1 MKIAMVGQF
10 PPHIGGV
17 GVHINSLSKELLKNG
32 EEVFVITYPHKDIKN
47 ELNKDYMDNNG
58 IKVIGTKGI
67 NIPGFRSLFYVLFG
81 TINLIRIVRKYNID
95 IIHGHYLYPAGLIA
109 VLGGI
114 FTKKKVYVTSHGS
127 DMFCLYPQHKF
138 MRPIIRFVLK
148 RADVVLAVSESL
160 KEEILNTKIPNID
173 KKIRLNWN
181 TVDINEFK
189 IVNNDLNDDSN
200 NNSNNNSNND
210 SEDNSNYNF
219 KNELNIPKNKPI
231 ILFVGNIIKRKNV
244 ANIID
249 AKKQLK
255 SDCVLVVVGDGP
267 LLKSLKEKVKVENVK
282 DVIFTGARNDIANV
296 IQSSDLLIL
305 PSYSESFGLVL
316 IEALACG
323 KPVIGSNVGGIKE
336 IITEDVG
343 LLVEPTDYRGLA
355 NSIDLILSD
364 KELREK
370 FQSNARNRAIDFSEV
385 DIPYYESFS
394 NKK

>member
-47 ELNKDYMDNNG
+47 EVNKDYMDNNG
-58 IKVIGTKGI
+58 IKVIGTRGI
-67 NIPGFRSLFYVLFG
+67 NIPGLRSLFYVLFG
-81 TINLIRIVRKYNID
+81 TINLIRIVRKYSID

-109 VLGGI
+109 VLGGM

-160 KEEILNTKIPNID
+160 KEEILKTNIPNIE
-173 KKIRLNWN
+173 KKVRLNWN

-189 IVNNDLNDDSN
+189 IA
-200 NNSNNNSNND
+200 NND
-210 SEDNSNYNF
+210 SDHHSKNNSNYNF
-219 KNELNIPKNKPI
+219 KNELNIPKDKPI

-244 ANIID
+244 ATIID

-255 SDCVLVVVGDGP
+255 SGCVLVVVGDGP
-267 LLKSLKEKVKVENVK
+267 LLNSLKEKVKVENVE

-296 IQSSDLLIL
+296 IQSSNLLIL

-336 IITEDVG
+336 IITDDVG
-343 LLVEPTDYRGLA
+343 LLVEPTDSKGLA

-364 KELREK
+364 KKLREK
-370 FQSNARNRAIDFSEV
+370 FQSNARDRAMDFSEV
-385 DIPYYESFS
+385 DIPYY
-394 NKK
+394 

>member
-47 ELNKDYMDNNG
+47 EVNKDYMDNNG
-58 IKVIGTKGI
+58 IKVIGTRGI
-67 NIPGFRSLFYVLFG
+67 NIPGLRSLFYVLFG

-109 VLGGI
+109 VLGGM

-160 KEEILNTKIPNID
+160 KEEILKTNIPNIE
-173 KKIRLNWN
+173 KNVRLNWN

-189 IVNNDLNDDSN
+189 IA
-200 NNSNNNSNND
+200 NND
-210 SEDNSNYNF
+210 SDHHSKNNSNYNF
-219 KNELNIPKNKPI
+219 KNELNIPKDKPI

-244 ANIID
+244 ATIID

-255 SDCVLVVVGDGP
+255 SGCVLVVVGDGP
-267 LLKSLKEKVKVENVK
+267 LLNSLKEKVKVENVE

-336 IITEDVG
+336 IITDDVG
-343 LLVEPTDYRGLA
+343 LLVEPTDSKGLA

-364 KELREK
+364 KKLREK
-370 FQSNARNRAIDFSEV
+370 FQSNARDRAMDFSEV
-385 DIPYYESFS
+385 DIPYY
-394 NKK
+394 

>member
-47 ELNKDYMDNNG
+47 EVNKDYMDNNG
-58 IKVIGTKGI
+58 IKVIGTRGI
-67 NIPGFRSLFYVLFG
+67 NIPGLRSLFYVLFG

-109 VLGGI
+109 VLGGM

-160 KEEILNTKIPNID
+160 KEEILKTNIPNIE
-173 KKIRLNWN
+173 KKVRLNWN

-189 IVNNDLNDDSN
+189 IA
-200 NNSNNNSNND
+200 NND
-210 SEDNSNYNF
+210 SDHRSENNSNYNF
-219 KNELNIPKNKPI
+219 KNDLNIPKDKPI

-244 ANIID
+244 ATIID

-255 SDCVLVVVGDGP
+255 SDCFLVVVGDGP
-267 LLKSLKEKVKVENVK
+267 LLNSLKEKVKVENVE

-336 IITEDVG
+336 IITYDVG
-343 LLVEPTDYRGLA
+343 LLVEPADSKGLA

-370 FQSNARNRAIDFSEV
+370 FQSNARDRAMDFSEV
-385 DIPYYESFS
+385 DIPYY
-394 NKK
+394 

>member
-47 ELNKDYMDNNG
+47 EVNKDYMDNNG
-58 IKVIGTKGI
+58 IKIIGTRGI
-67 NIPGFRSLFYVLFG
+67 NIPGLRSLFYVLFG

-160 KEEILNTKIPNID
+160 KEEILKTNIPNIE
-173 KKIRLNWN
+173 KKVRLNWN

-189 IVNNDLNDDSN
+189 IA
-200 NNSNNNSNND
+200 NND
-210 SEDNSNYNF
+210 SDHHSKNNSNYNF
-219 KNELNIPKNKPI
+219 KNELNIPKDKPI

-244 ANIID
+244 ATIID

-255 SDCVLVVVGDGP
+255 SGCVLVVVGDGP
-267 LLKSLKEKVKVENVK
+267 LLNSLKEKVKVENVE

-296 IQSSDLLIL
+296 IQSSNLLIL

-336 IITEDVG
+336 IITDDVG
-343 LLVEPTDYRGLA
+343 LLVEPTDSKGLA

-370 FQSNARNRAIDFSEV
+370 FQSNARDRAMDFSEV
-385 DIPYYESFS
+385 DIPYY
-394 NKK
+394 

>member
-47 ELNKDYMDNNG
+47 EVNKDYMDNNG
-58 IKVIGTKGI
+58 IKVIGTRGI
-67 NIPGFRSLFYVLFG
+67 NIPGLRSLFYVLFG

-109 VLGGI
+109 VLGGM

-160 KEEILNTKIPNID
+160 KEEILKTNIPNIE
-173 KKIRLNWN
+173 KKVRLNWN

-189 IVNNDLNDDSN
+189 IA
-200 NNSNNNSNND
+200 NND
-210 SEDNSNYNF
+210 SDHHSKNNSNYNF
-219 KNELNIPKNKPI
+219 KNELNIPKDKPI

-244 ANIID
+244 ATIID

-255 SDCVLVVVGDGP
+255 SGCVLVVVGDGP
-267 LLKSLKEKVKVENVK
+267 LLNSLKEKVKVENVE

-296 IQSSDLLIL
+296 IQSSNLLIL

-336 IITEDVG
+336 IITDDVG
-343 LLVEPTDYRGLA
+343 LLVEPTDSKGLA

-370 FQSNARNRAIDFSEV
+370 FQSNARDRAMDFSEV
-385 DIPYYESFS
+385 DIPYY
-394 NKK
+394 

>member
-47 ELNKDYMDNNG
+47 EVNKDYMDNSG
-58 IKVIGTKGI
+58 IKVIGTMGI
-67 NIPGFRSLFYVLFG
+67 NIPGLRSLFYVLFG

-160 KEEILNTKIPNID
+160 KEEILKTEVPNID
-173 KKIRLNWN
+173 EKVRLNWN

-189 IVNNDLNDDSN
+189 VD
-200 NNSNNNSNND
+200 NND
-210 SEDNSNYNF
+210 SNHDSKYNF

-244 ANIID
+244 ATIID

-255 SDCVLVVVGDGP
+255 SDCVLVVVGNGP
-267 LLKSLKEKVKVENVK
+267 LLNSLKEKVKVENVE

-336 IITEDVG
+336 IITDDVG
-343 LLVEPTDYRGLA
+343 LLVDPTDSKGLA

-370 FQSNARNRAIDFSEV
+370 FQSNARNRAMDFSEV
-385 DIPYYESFS
+385 DIPYYESFL
-394 NKK
+394 NEK

>member
-47 ELNKDYMDNNG
+47 EVNKDYMDNNG
-58 IKVIGTKGI
+58 IKVIGTRGI
-67 NIPGFRSLFYVLFG
+67 NIPGLRSLFYVLFG

-109 VLGGI
+109 VLGGM

-160 KEEILNTKIPNID
+160 KEEILKTNIPNIE
-173 KKIRLNWN
+173 KNVRLNWN

-189 IVNNDLNDDSN
+189 IA
-200 NNSNNNSNND
+200 NND
-210 SEDNSNYNF
+210 SDHHSKNNSNYNF
-219 KNELNIPKNKPI
+219 KNELNIPKDKPI

-244 ANIID
+244 ATIID

-255 SDCVLVVVGDGP
+255 SDCFLVVVGDGP
-267 LLKSLKEKVKVENVK
+267 LLNSLKEKVKVENVE

-336 IITEDVG
+336 IITDDVG
-343 LLVEPTDYRGLA
+343 LLVEPTDSKGLA

-364 KELREK
+364 KKLREK
-370 FQSNARNRAIDFSEV
+370 FQSNARDRAMDFSEV
-385 DIPYYESFS
+385 DIPYY
-394 NKK
+394 

>member
-1 MKIAMVGQF
+1 MKIAMIGQF

-47 ELNKDYMDNNG
+47 EVNKDYMDNNG
-58 IKVIGTKGI
+58 IKVIGTRGI
-67 NIPGFRSLFYVLFG
+67 NIPGLRSLFYVLFG

-109 VLGGI
+109 VLGGM

-160 KEEILNTKIPNID
+160 KEEILKTNIPNIE
-173 KKIRLNWN
+173 KNVRLNWN

-189 IVNNDLNDDSN
+189 IA
-200 NNSNNNSNND
+200 NND
-210 SEDNSNYNF
+210 SDHHSKNNSNYNF
-219 KNELNIPKNKPI
+219 KNELNIPKDKPI

-244 ANIID
+244 ATIID

-255 SDCVLVVVGDGP
+255 SGCVLVVVGDGP
-267 LLKSLKEKVKVENVK
+267 LLNSLKEKVKVENVE

-336 IITEDVG
+336 IITDDVG
-343 LLVEPTDYRGLA
+343 LLVEPTDFRGLA

-364 KELREK
+364 KKLREK
-370 FQSNARNRAIDFSEV
+370 FQSNARDRAMDFSEV
-385 DIPYYESFS
+385 DIPYY
-394 NKK
+394 

>member
-47 ELNKDYMDNNG
+47 EVNKDYMDNNG
-58 IKVIGTKGI
+58 IKVIGTRGI
-67 NIPGFRSLFYVLFG
+67 NIPGLRSLFYVLFG

-109 VLGGI
+109 VLGGM

-160 KEEILNTKIPNID
+160 KEEILKTNIPNIE
-173 KKIRLNWN
+173 KKVRLNWN

-189 IVNNDLNDDSN
+189 IA
-200 NNSNNNSNND
+200 NND
-210 SEDNSNYNF
+210 SDHHSKNNSNYNF
-219 KNELNIPKNKPI
+219 KNELNIPKDKPI

-244 ANIID
+244 ATIID

-255 SDCVLVVVGDGP
+255 SGCVLVVVGDGP
-267 LLKSLKEKVKVENVK
+267 LLNSLKEKVKVENVE

-323 KPVIGSNVGGIKE
+323 KPVIGSNVGGINE
-336 IITEDVG
+336 IINEDVG
-343 LLVEPTDYRGLA
+343 LLVEPTDFRGLA

-364 KELREK
+364 KKLREK
-370 FQSNARNRAIDFSEV
+370 FQSNARDRAMDFSEV
-385 DIPYYESFS
+385 DIPYY
-394 NKK
+394 

>member
-1 MKIAMVGQF
+1 MKIAMIGQF

-47 ELNKDYMDNNG
+47 EVNKDYMDNNG
-58 IKVIGTKGI
+58 IKVIGTRGI
-67 NIPGFRSLFYVLFG
+67 NIPGLRSLFYVLFG

-109 VLGGI
+109 VLGGM

-160 KEEILNTKIPNID
+160 KEEILKTNIPNIE
-173 KKIRLNWN
+173 KNVRLNWN

-189 IVNNDLNDDSN
+189 IA
-200 NNSNNNSNND
+200 NND
-210 SEDNSNYNF
+210 SDHHSKNNSNYNF
-219 KNELNIPKNKPI
+219 KNELNIPKDKPI

-244 ANIID
+244 ATIID

-255 SDCVLVVVGDGP
+255 SDCFLVVVGDGP
-267 LLKSLKEKVKVENVK
+267 LLNSLKEKVKVENVE
-282 DVIFTGARNDIANV
+282 DVIFTGARNDIVNV

-336 IITEDVG
+336 IITDDVG
-343 LLVEPTDYRGLA
+343 LLVEPTDFRGLA

-364 KELREK
+364 KKLREK
-370 FQSNARNRAIDFSEV
+370 FQSNARDRAMDFSEV
-385 DIPYYESFS
+385 DIPYY
-394 NKK
+394 

>member
-47 ELNKDYMDNNG
+47 EVNKDYMDNNG
-58 IKVIGTKGI
+58 IKVIGTRGI
-67 NIPGFRSLFYVLFG
+67 NIPGLRSLFYVLFG

-109 VLGGI
+109 VLGGM

-160 KEEILNTKIPNID
+160 KEEILKTNIPNIER
-173 KKIRLNWN
+173 KVRLNWN

-189 IVNNDLNDDSN
+189 IA
-200 NNSNNNSNND
+200 NND
-210 SEDNSNYNF
+210 SDHHSKNNSNYNF
-219 KNELNIPKNKPI
+219 KNELNIPKDKPI

-244 ANIID
+244 ATIID

-255 SDCVLVVVGDGP
+255 SGCVLVVVGDGP
-267 LLKSLKEKVKVENVK
+267 LLNSLKEKVKVENVE

-336 IITEDVG
+336 IITDDVG
-343 LLVEPTDYRGLA
+343 LLVEPTDSKGLA

-364 KELREK
+364 KKLREK
-370 FQSNARNRAIDFSEV
+370 FQSNARDRAMDFSEV
-385 DIPYYESFS
+385 DIPYY
-394 NKK
+394 

>member
-47 ELNKDYMDNNG
+47 EINKDYMDNNG
-58 IKVIGTKGI
+58 IKVIGTRGI
-67 NIPGFRSLFYVLFG
+67 NIHGFRSLFYVLFG

-109 VLGGI
+109 VLGGM

-160 KEEILNTKIPNID
+160 KEEILKTNIPNIE
-173 KKIRLNWN
+173 KKVRLNWN

-189 IVNNDLNDDSN
+189 IA
-200 NNSNNNSNND
+200 NND
-210 SEDNSNYNF
+210 SDHHSENNSNYNF
-219 KNELNIPKNKPI
+219 KNELNIPKDKPI

-244 ANIID
+244 ATIID

-255 SDCVLVVVGDGP
+255 SDCFLVVVGDGP
-267 LLKSLKEKVKVENVK
+267 LLNSLKEKVKVENVE

-336 IITEDVG
+336 IITDDVG
-343 LLVEPTDYRGLA
+343 LLVEPTDSKGLA

-364 KELREK
+364 KKLREK
-370 FQSNARNRAIDFSEV
+370 FQSNARDRAMDFSEV
-385 DIPYYESFS
+385 DIPYY
-394 NKK
+394 